1 MRLEYIES
9 FISVVN
15 CKSFSRAAKQTFL
28 SQPTISTHI
37 KHLEAELG
45 VQLLVR
51 STKDVVLSEAGLI
64 FYPYAVRL
72 LETEKEALAQLDKRE
87 SEVQGT
93 VTVAASS
100 VPCNYILPQFFKYS
114 RQIYPDLHYRI
125 SEGDSDRVIQSV
137 LHFEADLGIGSIMS
151 TNEKC
156 MQFPLIQDQIVLVT
170 PNTKEYRD
178 MNGEFPADRLKR
190 ETYVVR
196 EAGSGT
202 KQATE
207 NIERSLGL
215 PEKPLK
221 AALQVES
228 SEMVK
233 KGVEQGLG
241 IAFISN
247 LAVAEAVEQGKLLK
261 FEFPGVKTFRQI
273 YLMYHRDRVM
283 THPVSSVIK
292 ALRQY
297 CLNITDPDNG
307 LV

>member
-72 LETEKEALAQLDKRE
+72 LETEKEALAQLGKRE

-100 VPCNYILPQFFKYS
+100 VPCNYVLPQFFKYS
-114 RQIYPDLHYRI
+114 QKLYPELHFRL
-125 SEGDSDRVIQSV
+125 SEGDSDNVIQSV
-137 LHFEADLGIGSIMS
+137 LRFEADLGVGSIMGS
-151 TNEKC
+151 NDKC
-156 MQFPLIQDQIVLVT
+156 LYIPLIQDQIVLVT
-170 PNTKEYRD
+170 PNTEEYRSL
-178 MNGEFPADRLKR
+178 NGRFPAERLVK
-190 ETYVVR
+190 ETFVVR
-196 EAGSGT
+196 EPGSGT
-202 KQATE
+202 KKATE
-207 NIERSLGL
+207 SIERSLGL
-215 PEKPLK
+215 HDKPLRT
-221 AALQVES
+221 ALEVES

-233 KGVEQGLG
+233 RGVEQGLG
-241 IAFISN
+241 VAFISN
-247 LAVAEAVEQGKLLK
+247 FAVAEDIAQGRLLK
-261 FEFPGVKTFRQI
+261 FEFPEVKTSRQI

-297 CLNITDPDNG
+297 CQNITDQNNG
-307 LV
+307 TV

>member
-28 SQPTISTHI
+28 SQPAISTHI

-51 STKDVVLSEAGLI
+51 STKDVVLSEAGMI

-72 LETEKEALAQLDKRE
+72 LETEKEALAHLGKRE
-87 SEVQGT
+87 SEVRGT

-100 VPCNYILPQFFKYS
+100 VPCSYILPPFFKYS
-114 RQIYPDLHYRI
+114 QKLYPELRFRL
-125 SEGDSDRVIQSV
+125 SEGDSDTVIQSI
-137 LHFEADLGIGSIMS
+137 LRFKADLGVGSIMG
-151 TNEKC
+151 NNDKC
-156 MQFPLIQDQIVLVT
+156 VYIPLIRDQIVLVT
-170 PNTKEYRD
+170 PNTEEYRSL
-178 MNGEFPADRLKR
+178 NGRFPVERLVK
-190 ETYVVR
+190 EMFVVR
-196 EAGSGT
+196 ESGSGT
-202 KQATE
+202 KKATE

-215 PEKPLK
+215 CDKPLK
-221 AALQVES
+221 SVLQVDS

-233 KGVEQGLG
+233 RGVEQGLG

-247 LAVAEAVEQGKLLK
+247 FAVAEDVAQERLLK
-261 FEFPGVKTFRQI
+261 FEFPEVKTSRQI
-273 YLMYHRDRVM
+273 YLMYHRDRAM
-283 THPVSSVIK
+283 THPVSSVMK

-297 CLNITDPDNG
+297 CQNITEQNNG
-307 LV
+307 IV